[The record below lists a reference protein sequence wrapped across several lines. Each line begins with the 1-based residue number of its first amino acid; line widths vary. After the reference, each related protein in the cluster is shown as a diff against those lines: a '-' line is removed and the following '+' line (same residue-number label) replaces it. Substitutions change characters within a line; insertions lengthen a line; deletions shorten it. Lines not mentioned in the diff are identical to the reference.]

1 MAAEPKLD
9 PRGLK
14 RICTGCGNRFYD
26 LNKRP
31 IICPSCDVEF
41 TGEIKV
47 KSRRGRVAANEAAEG
62 QVSKKTAKDHDA
74 EDDDLEDD
82 DGPIM
87 EDDDDDDDTVSLD
100 DLDEDDDDDDDDID
114 LDLDDDLGNLDDIEP
129 DADDIEDLDNSD
141 DDDDK

>member
-14 RICTGCGNRFYD
+14 RICAACGNRFYD

-31 IICPSCDVEF
+31 IVCPSCDAEF

-47 KSRRGRVAANEAAEG
+47 KSRRGRTAANESAEG
-62 QVSKKTAKDHDA
+62 QVDKKTAKDDDSD
-74 EDDDLEDD
+74 DDDLEDD

-87 EDDDDDDDTVSLD
+87 EDDDDDTVSLN
-100 DLDEDDDDDDDDID
+100 DLDEDDEDDDVD
-114 LDLDDDLGNLDDIEP
+114 LDMDDDLGDLDELEP
-129 DADDIEDLDNSD
+129 DADDIEDMDDSSD

>member
-31 IICPSCDVEF
+31 IVCPSCNEEF
-41 TGEIKV
+41 TGEV
-47 KSRRGRVAANEAAEG
+47 KLKTRRGKVAANETAEG
-62 QVSKKTAKDHDA
+62 QVSKKTAKDVV
-74 EDDDLEDD
+74 EDDDEEEDT
-82 DGPIM
+82 GPIM
-87 EDDDDDDDTVSLD
+87 EDDDDDDTVSLD

-114 LDLDDDLGNLDDIEP
+114 LDIDDDLGDLNDLEP
-129 DADDIEDLDNSD
+129 DADDIDE